1 MAGSLGT
8 MKNKRF
14 RIEGNLATTAPA
26 EVPTAP
32 AAADERIGEI
42 LAAVN
47 ELKRLTQ
54 TTTTDVVEACRRE
67 ITEVYGLR
75 HELDVMKDAIG
86 RTKRDIAMLHRQD
99 HDGKGVRRAADE
111 LDAVVEATERAATS
125 ILSAVE
131 DIETHASVLKATNKG
146 GDVSDI
152 EAILERTVTLYE
164 ACNFQDLTGQRISK
178 IVSVLK
184 FVEDHID
191 RMIEAWG
198 GLEAFRDLMGDVA
211 PSKIDDESS
220 LLNGPKLAE
229 DAGHVDQSDID
240 SLFD

>member
-1 MAGSLGT
+1 

-14 RIEGNLATTAPA
+14 RIEGNLATTAPI
-26 EVPTAP
+26 EVPVAS
-32 AAADERIGEI
+32 AAADDHRISEI
-42 LAAVN
+42 LSAVN

-54 TTTTDVVEACRRE
+54 ATTTDVVEACRRE

-99 HDGKGVRRAADE
+99 NDGKGVRRAADE

-125 ILSAVE
+125 ILAAVE
-131 DIETHASVLKATNKG
+131 DIETHASVLKATAKG
-146 GDVSDI
+146 NDTSSI

-198 GLEAFRDLMGDVA
+198 GLDAFRDLIGDLA
-211 PSKIDDESS
+211 PSNPDDESS

-229 DAGHVDQSDID
+229 DSGHVDQSDID